1 MFLIGLTG
9 GIAAG
14 KSAVAGRMAEHGAV
28 HIDADALAREVV
40 EPGTDAL
47 GRIEEEFGPGV
58 IAPDGS
64 LDRGALG
71 AIVFGSPEKL
81 ALLNSITHPAVRERS
96 RALIGAAEA
105 ADPSAVVVYDVP
117 LLVEAAVDHAFD
129 VVVVVS
135 ATEETRLG
143 RLTDLRGMS
152 RPEAL
157 RRIASQA
164 PEAERLAIADIVID
178 TNGTLEETLGQV
190 DAFWATIP
198 SAR

>member
-1 MFLIGLTG
+1 VFLIGLTG